1 MQKNSLLNFEKVIN
15 INFKNKDLLQQ
26 VFVHRSYINEHK
38 NFNLEHNERLEFLG
52 DAVLEL
58 VVTEYL
64 YLKYNDPEGILTN
77 WRSALVKGD
86 SLSNLASKLNM
97 QNYLLLSKGESKSE
111 GKSRKIIL
119 ANSFEALL
127 GAIYLDKGYD
137 VVRKFI
143 CKELVVNLPEII
155 KNQLYIDSK
164 SKLQEVVQEKISIT
178 PKYNLLKEH
187 GPDHSKKFVMGV
199 YIDDKLIGQGEGN
212 SKQDAE
218 QKAALDAINN
228 YINNL

>member
-1 MQKNSLLNFEKVIN
+1 MEKN
-15 INFKNKDLLQQ
+15 DLLQQ

-38 NFNLEHNERLEFLG
+38 DFKLDHNERLEFLG

-64 YLKYNDPEGILTN
+64 YLKYSDPEGVLTN

-97 QNYLLLSKGESKSE
+97 QDYLLLSKGESKSE
-111 GKSRKIIL
+111 GKGRKIIL

-137 VVRKFI
+137 IVKKFI
-143 CKELVVNLPEII
+143 CKKLVINLPEII
-155 KNQLYIDSK
+155 ENQLYIDSK
-164 SKLQEVVQEKISIT
+164 SKLQEVIQEKISIT
-178 PKYNLLKEH
+178 PKYNLLKEY

-228 YINNL
+228 YIVTL